1 METAETSQV
10 AGISCRIVRPWAR
23 GAGPLL
29 PGMSSTWDQYST
41 RGRGGS
47 CAVSHNLLPLTNPT
61 YGGSWKYARIIAM
74 DGNFKAEHMLL
85 KSAPNEV
92 WLMDG
97 KGFMVTSGAYK
108 TYLAG
113 SANRIEVGLPSIEPR
128 LFTYP
133 RWLSMPRSEIR
144 LQQSPGS
151 QPG

>member
-1 METAETSQV
+1 
-10 AGISCRIVRPWAR
+10 
-23 GAGPLL
+23 
-29 PGMSSTWDQYST
+29 
-41 RGRGGS
+41 
-47 CAVSHNLLPLTNPT
+47 
-61 YGGSWKYARIIAM
+61 M
-74 DGNFKAEHMLL
+74 DGNFKVEHMLL

-113 SANRIEVGLPSIEPR
+113 SANQIEVGLPSIEPQ

-133 RWLSMPRSEIR
+133 RWLSMPRSEIG